1 MNRKLRFFGK
11 LNHLYKLKEKKKNTK
26 KNYKKLK
33 MCIENKNRFYESHH
47 IFFSTVGFVNLLR
60 KEIFK
65 EIPWSSIKYEKD
77 FF

>member
-1 MNRKLRFFGK
+1 
-11 LNHLYKLKEKKKNTK
+11 
-26 KNYKKLK
+26 

-65 EIPWSSIKYEKD
+65 EIPWSSIKYEID
-77 FF
+77 FFKIFK